1 MYAHQRHRYGQ
12 EEERL
17 LLWLWQVWKIR
28 EVRLWQEVW
37 LRLWV
42 WIWIWE
48 GEMREI
54 HVCLFNVGEKATFAE
69 NISDL

>member
-28 EVRLWQEVW
+28 EVRLWQEIW

-42 WIWIWE
+42 WIWE
-48 GEMREI
+48 GKISVWVRI
-54 HVCLFNVGEKATFAE
+54 FHEKI
-69 NISDL
+69 NQMVPH